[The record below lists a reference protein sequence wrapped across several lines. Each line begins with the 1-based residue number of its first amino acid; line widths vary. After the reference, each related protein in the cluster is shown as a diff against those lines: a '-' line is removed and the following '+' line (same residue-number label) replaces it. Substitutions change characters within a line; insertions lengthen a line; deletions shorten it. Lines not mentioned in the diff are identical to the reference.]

1 MADLLVREV
10 PAEIVAS
17 LKKRAYDNKRSMQ
30 QELLLILQEAAL
42 KEQLKAAEAAAVVR
56 ERLAGY
62 GSCYTDST
70 VVIREDRER
79 LRFSLLTP
87 V

>member
-17 LKKRAYDNKRSMQ
+17 LKKRASNNKRSMQ
-30 QELLLILQEAAL
+30 QELLLILGEAAL
-42 KEQLKAAEAAAVVR
+42 TDQLKAAEAADVVR

-62 GSCYTDST
+62 GSHYTDST
-70 VVIREDRER
+70 AVIREDRER
-79 LRFSLLTP
+79 
-87 V
+87 

>member
-30 QELLLILQEAAL
+30 QELLLILEEAVL
-42 KEQLKAAEAAAVVR
+42 VEQLKAAEAADIVR

-62 GSCYTDST
+62 GSHYTDSAT
-70 VVIREDRER
+70 VIREDRER
-79 LRFSLLTP
+79 
-87 V
+87 